1 MSLSDKRGAF
11 LWTRT
16 TFSKKQRSARTGVTA
31 AKAADAAGKTAAS
44 VLSATKLNLQI
55 FDLNTEVEI
64 LYKEI
69 GKMVHSEHLGKEED
83 PAVLQI
89 KLQLIDEKL
98 QKISELQERLHAERS
113 EVFCPNCGKQCKKD
127 DAFCSHCGAQL

>member
-1 MSLSDKRGAF
+1 MDKNNFFEKAKVSAEI
-11 LWTRT
+11 L
-16 TFSKKQRSARTGVTA
+16 SARTGVTA

-89 KLQLIDEKL
+89 KLQLIDENSFTRNAARYFARTAASSARKTMHFAAIAAHNY
-98 QKISELQERLHAERS
+98 KAHTITFASNVA
-113 EVFCPNCGKQCKKD
+113 
-127 DAFCSHCGAQL
+127 

>member
-1 MSLSDKRGAF
+1 
-11 LWTRT
+11 
-16 TFSKKQRSARTGVTA
+16 
-31 AKAADAAGKTAAS
+31 
-44 VLSATKLNLQI
+44 
-55 FDLNTEVEI
+55 
-64 LYKEI
+64 
-69 GKMVHSEHLGKEED
+69 MVHSEHLGKEED

-113 EVFCPNCGKQCKKD
+113 EVFCPNCGKQYKKD

>member
-1 MSLSDKRGAF
+1 MSAEIL
-11 LWTRT
+11 
-16 TFSKKQRSARTGVTA
+16 SARTGVTA

-98 QKISELQERLHAERS
+98 QKISELQEQLHAERS

>member
-1 MSLSDKRGAF
+1 MDKNNFFEKAKVSAEI
-11 LWTRT
+11 L
-16 TFSKKQRSARTGVTA
+16 SARTGVTA

-69 GKMVHSEHLGKEED
+69 GKMVHSEHLGKKED

-98 QKISELQERLHAERS
+98 QKISELQEQLHAERS

>member
-1 MSLSDKRGAF
+1 MDKNNFFEKAKVSAEI
-11 LWTRT
+11 L
-16 TFSKKQRSARTGVTA
+16 SARTGVTA
-31 AKAADAAGKTAAS
+31 AKAADAAAS

-98 QKISELQERLHAERS
+98 QKISELQEQLHAERS

>member
-1 MSLSDKRGAF
+1 MDKNNFFEKAKVSAEI
-11 LWTRT
+11 L
-16 TFSKKQRSARTGVTA
+16 SARTGVTA

-69 GKMVHSEHLGKEED
+69 GKMVHSEHL
-83 PAVLQI
+83 
-89 KLQLIDEKL
+89 
-98 QKISELQERLHAERS
+98 
-113 EVFCPNCGKQCKKD
+113 
-127 DAFCSHCGAQL
+127 